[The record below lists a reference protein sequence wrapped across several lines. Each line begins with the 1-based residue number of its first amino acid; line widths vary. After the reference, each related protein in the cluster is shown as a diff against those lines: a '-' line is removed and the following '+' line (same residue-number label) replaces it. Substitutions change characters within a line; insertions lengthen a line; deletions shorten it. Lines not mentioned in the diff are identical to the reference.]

1 MKSRNP
7 SLRWHLFCTTE
18 WCCIADSSN
27 QLLLCWL
34 WRCLQSCAPAG
45 HYTEQ
50 PGFTCPP
57 TAVFLKGEWVQ
68 EKYIRSAWTTSK
80 FPLPEWSHF
89 SPTPKCEPVSPQ
101 TSGVPRRGE
110 GTGCAL
116 ALGEIPSILPPSR
129 NQALRH
135 VVRVRHSRPLFKLTF
150 SLPSIFK
157 IHLRIMDTNLS
168 SVTYTRNGFDH
179 LSVVSYI
186 I

>member
-1 MKSRNP
+1 MKSRNH

-27 QLLLCWL
+27 QLLVRWL

-45 HYTEQ
+45 DYTEQ
-50 PGFTCPP
+50 PDFTCLP

-68 EKYIRSAWTTSK
+68 EKYMRSAWTSSK

-89 SPTPKCEPVSPQ
+89 SSTPMCEPVSPQ
-101 TSGVPRRGE
+101 ISGAPRRSE

-116 ALGEIPSILPPSR
+116 ALGEIQSILPSSR
-129 NQALRH
+129 HQALRH
-135 VVRVRHSRPLFKLTF
+135 VVRVFHSPPLFKLT
-150 SLPSIFK
+150 SLLPSIFK
-157 IHLRIMDTNLS
+157 IHLRIMDTNLL
-168 SVTYTRNGFDH
+168 SVTYTENGFDH